1 MNAAECLDRIAA
13 RDPIV
18 QAWEVV
24 DWNARGREGLPIGIK
39 DLIDTADFPTTYGS
53 PHYRGHRPSRDAAC
67 VAALRK
73 AGAVIL
79 GKTVTTEFA
88 VFNPGKT
95 RNPRDP
101 SRTPG
106 GSSSGSAAAVADR
119 MVPAALGTQ
128 TAASIIRPAS
138 YCGCIGW
145 KATFGTFAMDGIHP
159 IAPSLDTLGFLVES
173 LDLVAPLYEML
184 GSRRLP
190 PARATRFAFCR
201 TEAWPTAE
209 PSTQRAFENYNARY
223 DEVELAPGL
232 VDAQIAIMGA
242 EGVIALRDEPAPSP
256 KLRAFL
262 DAGRAVTP
270 EQLRHARQRAEE
282 GRKEIDRIFEKYDAL
297 ITPATVGEAPVG
309 LESTGDPVFS
319 RIWTLLGT
327 PCVSLPLLTGPAGMP
342 LGVQVIGP
350 RGRDEVLLAAAR
362 SLVS

>member
-24 DWNARGREGLPIGIK
+24 DWSARGREGLPVGIK

-53 PHYRGHRPSRDAAC
+53 AHYRGHRPARDAAC

-101 SRTPG
+101 ARTPG
-106 GSSSGSAAAVADR
+106 GSSSGSAAAVADG

-128 TAASIIRPAS
+128 TAASIIRPAA

-145 KATFGTFAMDGIHP
+145 KPTFGTFAMEGIHP
-159 IAPSLDTLGFLVES
+159 ISPSLDTLGFFVQS
-173 LDLVAPLYEML
+173 LDLVAPLYRML
-184 GSRRLP
+184 AGVELP
-190 PARATRFAFCR
+190 EARATRFAFCK
-201 TEAWPTAE
+201 TEAWGGAE
-209 PSTQRAFENYNARY
+209 SSTQRAFQNYYGRY
-223 DEVELAPGL
+223 VEVQLAPGL

-242 EGVIALRDEPAPSP
+242 EGAVALRNAPEPSA

-262 DAGRAVTP
+262 DAGRAVMP
-270 EQLRHARQRAEE
+270 DQLRQARERAEQ
-282 GRKEIDRIFEKYDAL
+282 GRREIERVFEKFDAV
-297 ITPATVGEAPVG
+297 ITPATTGEAPVG
-309 LESTGDPVFS
+309 LDSTGDPLFS
-319 RIWTLLGT
+319 RIWTLLGN
-327 PCVSLPLLTGPAGMP
+327 PCVSLPLLKGAAGLP

-362 SLVS
+362 SLMS